1 MVRIDDGRLPRR
13 FVACRHEQ
21 QAGSFSPM
29 FNVNVART
37 CATSLAACL
46 ALTIA
51 TPVKADDLAKRITVN
66 VAPVF
71 LFSSNGDAN
80 GPFPAGYTILGKTND
95 NPTANTARVNFGAD
109 LRLDNGPTHLSY
121 SHTNVAY
128 QLGQITTLGPK
139 TALVTGAIYDYT
151 DTIALSHAFGNGFSG
166 HISYNSHQRQDV
178 TGLCLNQKFCPNAA
192 GVQQPDPAS
201 IDEIYYQLGGTYN
214 FGPKS
219 IVGKIFTVGA
229 DAKYEVRSGTPSDP
243 AYATGG
249 LGHYVGS
256 TVLFPYSATA
266 YVPIIHDPTVIP
278 FINYTSLPVLY
289 HDSAVPEEYRGIVFG
304 LVKVIN
310 KNVTFSYTNLNLQ
323 SCRCISR
330 VPPPDN
336 LRLAFGIV
344 SLDFHTGL

>member
-1 MVRIDDGRLPRR
+1 MRKVRSARSR
-13 FVACRHEQ
+13 VA
-21 QAGSFSPM
+21 SF
-29 FNVNVART
+29 
-37 CATSLAACL
+37 AACVAL
-46 ALTIA
+46 ATA
-51 TPVKADDLAKRITVN
+51 AAPAQADNLLDRISIN
-66 VAPVF
+66 VAPVY

-80 GPFPAGYTILGKTND
+80 GPFPTGYTVIGRTTN
-95 NPTANTARVNFGAD
+95 NPTAQTGRVDYGAS
-109 LRLDNGPTHLSY
+109 LRLDKGPTSLSY
-121 SHTNVAY
+121 SHSNVAY

-139 TALVTGAIYDYT
+139 TAFVTGAIYDYT
-151 DTIALSHAFGNGFSG
+151 DTIALSHAFGNGFSA

-178 TGLCLNQKFCPNAA
+178 TGLCLNQKACPVN
-192 GVQQPDPAS
+192 GVQQANPAS
-201 IDEIYYQLGGTYN
+201 IDEIYYQLGGSYD

-219 IVGKIFTVGA
+219 IIGKILNVGA

-256 TVLFPYSATA
+256 TVLFPYSATLK
-266 YVPIIHDPTVIP
+266 VPIVHDPTFIP

-336 LRLAFGIV
+336 LRLAFGIL